1 MAAAAEVGGD
11 KYRSFIH
18 GESERGTVWRYGAP
32 PNYDV
37 VNKLFEAE
45 RTQVWPEGSLEEKVQ
60 RLLKTWEMELVHKV
74 RPEDQKTVNSDK
86 YTASTNGMKALSRA
100 EVMAIGGYNAFL
112 RTKLPPEHRIFDP
125 DEETLDSAMATFLT
139 AFPRGFAIEVLD
151 VYSGPPRIAFKFRHW
166 GYMEGPFKGHPPHG
180 QRVEFV
186 GVCIFHVDEEMKV
199 EKSEYFYERGN
210 FLAGFLSP
218 PDAASGSGS
227 GSGSGCPV
235 MQGN

>member
-1 MAAAAEVGGD
+1 MAAAAEVAVEGD
-11 KYRSFIH
+11 KYRSFMH
-18 GESERGTVWRYGAP
+18 GESEKDTVWRHGAP

-37 VNKLFEAE
+37 VNKLFEDE
-45 RTQVWPEGSLEEKVQ
+45 RTHVWPEGSLEEKVQ

-74 RPEDQKTVNSDK
+74 RTQDQKTVNSAK
-86 YTASTNGMKALSRA
+86 YSASTNGMKPLTRA
-100 EVMAIGGYNAFL
+100 EVMAIGGYNNFL

-125 DEETLDSAMATFLT
+125 DQETPDTAMDTFLT
-139 AFPRGFAIEVLD
+139 AFPRGFAIEVLE
-151 VYSGPPRIAFKFRHW
+151 VYSGPPKVAFKFRHW

-210 FLAGFLSP
+210 FLASFLSP
-218 PDAASGSGS
+218 PDAESS